1 MVNANKIKIYLDK
14 NGNREYSFSLK
25 NSLDQIAFEVL
36 SHKIEKFSNEI
47 TKIGTY
53 TFDYDDNLNIRIF
66 SFDSATE
73 GENCGK

>member
-1 MVNANKIKIYLDK
+1 MANANKIKIYLDK

-25 NSLDQIAFEVL
+25 QSLDQIAFEVL

-73 GENCGK
+73 GENCDK

>member
-1 MVNANKIKIYLDK
+1 MANANKIKIYLDK

>member
-1 MVNANKIKIYLDK
+1 MANANKIKIYLDK

-66 SFDSATE
+66 SFDSAIE